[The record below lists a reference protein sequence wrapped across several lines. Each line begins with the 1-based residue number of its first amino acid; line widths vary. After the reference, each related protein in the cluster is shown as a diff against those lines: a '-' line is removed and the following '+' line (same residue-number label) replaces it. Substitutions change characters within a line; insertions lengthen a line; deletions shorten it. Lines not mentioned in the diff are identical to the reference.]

1 MVSAILKLIPDGSLV
16 SNLLEN
22 KQAVNAAGNIDQLTI
37 ELFNFIAKGY
47 VSIDKETDFSEGDDY
62 RIKLTEFG
70 KRNLELSKLNFWLG
84 NVIDKY

>member
-37 ELFNFIAKGY
+37 ELFNLIAKGY

-62 RIKLTEFG
+62 RINLTEFG
-70 KRNLELSKLNFWLG
+70 KRNLELSK
-84 NVIDKY
+84 